1 MCVARHLLFSEGTF
15 HSNASV
21 DINKRYGSFLELA
34 VNAEIGKEADGSE
47 RRGGVIRGISHHFQ

>member
-1 MCVARHLLFSEGTF
+1 
-15 HSNASV
+15 V